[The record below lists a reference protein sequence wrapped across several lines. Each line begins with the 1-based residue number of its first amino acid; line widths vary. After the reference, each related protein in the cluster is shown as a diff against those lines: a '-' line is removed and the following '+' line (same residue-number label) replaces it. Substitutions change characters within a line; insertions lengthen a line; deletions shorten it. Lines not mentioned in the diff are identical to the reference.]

1 MYDHERSL
9 VSEMEK
15 AGKPFALVGVNV
27 GDTLKH
33 IQDAVKEN
41 ELNWRSFFAGED
53 RTIPDDY
60 NVKGYPTVVI
70 IDADGI
76 VRSAAHE
83 PQDDIIE
90 ELLAEMEQ

>member
-9 VSEMEK
+9 VNEMEK

-27 GDTLKH
+27 GDELETIK
-33 IQDAVKEN
+33 QAVKEK

-53 RTIPDDY
+53 KTIPGDY

-70 IDADGI
+70 IDANGI
-76 VRSAAHE
+76 VRSAALG
-83 PQDDIIE
+83 PQDDVIE
-90 ELLAEMEQ
+90 QLLAEME